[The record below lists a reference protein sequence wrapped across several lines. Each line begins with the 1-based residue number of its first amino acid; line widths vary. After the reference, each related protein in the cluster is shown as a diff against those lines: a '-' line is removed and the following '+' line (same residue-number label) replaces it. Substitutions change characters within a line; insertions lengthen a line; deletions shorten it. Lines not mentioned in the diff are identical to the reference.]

1 MKPKRFMDAMREN
14 AAKKTVGG
22 EKERQRQGVCVWSD
36 TLAAAGVKPP
46 SHRSPAT
53 QQVALTRGDGVG
65 STRKSSPPPLPP
77 ADVRAGSRW
86 QTAGIPMLTVSLCGV
101 FGV

>member
-22 EKERQRQGVCVWSD
+22 EKERQRQGVCVD

-53 QQVALTRGDGVG
+53 
-65 STRKSSPPPLPP
+65 
-77 ADVRAGSRW
+77 
-86 QTAGIPMLTVSLCGV
+86 
-101 FGV
+101 